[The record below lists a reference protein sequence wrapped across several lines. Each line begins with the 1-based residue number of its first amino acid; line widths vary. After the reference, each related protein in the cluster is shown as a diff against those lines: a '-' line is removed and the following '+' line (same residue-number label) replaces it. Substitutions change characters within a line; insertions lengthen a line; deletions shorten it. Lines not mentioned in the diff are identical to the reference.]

1 MMAVDWKK
9 GDFVEMVDLAAR
21 APAPEKPL
29 AKLWYMLAVRPGKD
43 ATVMRTF
50 RRHGIDAYSPQI
62 KKTKVA
68 RGRKCE
74 VVEPLFPGLIIIPDY
89 ETNIPD
95 YASDGVIGLVM
106 FGEFFMRLRPKDVA
120 DIRNIEAGCNVPL
133 SKQERMYATG
143 QLVRVV
149 DGPFAY
155 FGGRIEKLDSKGR
168 LSVLV
173 SIFGRMSLVTLDEG
187 QVEPDPTSTG
197 VRYGHT
203 IARHRQRRN
212 PRAAS

>member
-1 MMAVDWKK
+1 MAANYKI
-9 GDFVEMVDLAAR
+9 GDHVGMVDLSAR
-21 APAPEKPL
+21 SVAQDKPL
-29 AKLWYMLAVRPGKD
+29 AQLWYMLAVRPGKD
-43 ATVMRTF
+43 GTVMRTF

-62 KKTKVA
+62 RKTKVL

-74 VVEPLFPGLIIIPDY
+74 VVEPLFPGFIIMPDY

-95 YASDGVIGLVM
+95 YASDGVIGFVY
-106 FGEFFMRLRPKDVA
+106 FGEFVMRLRPKDIS
-120 DIRNIEAGCNVPL
+120 DIRNIEAGCNVPV
-133 SKQERMYATG
+133 SKRERMYETG

-173 SIFGRMSLVTLDEG
+173 SIFGRMSLVTLEEG

-203 IARHRQRRN
+203 TARHGQRRN